1 MCPPSPGPGYAERG
15 LGPPLLGTVA
25 GWGHL
30 WVNFLMPGS
39 TVGLWKVNHFSCV
52 WCSSPRDDVSPGTG
66 PGCTHVATDPWPCG
80 LPLVHTVSSTA
91 DVTVAA
97 PFAQAAPWGG
107 VRPDPTRLTPTQA
120 LRVATA
126 AFRGGRKL
134 KGDFSSLSS
143 GSVHSSAGSWSSLRR
158 VSSCTWGRVACRAGN
173 ASCLALPNPSCG
185 ASSPPRQRSGGWWQL
200 TWSALWTLRGL
211 PQKLST

>member
-1 MCPPSPGPGYAERG
+1 
-15 LGPPLLGTVA
+15 
-25 GWGHL
+25 
-30 WVNFLMPGS
+30 MPGS

-66 PGCTHVATDPWPCG
+66 PGCAHVATDPWPCG

-158 VSSCTWGRVACRAGN
+158 VSRRTWYGQPVCCSRRSLCAAG
-173 ASCLALPNPSCG
+173 APSCARLG
-185 ASSPPRQRSGGWWQL
+185 AVWPTAPAPTCCSSSLCTLQLSVLNISNPPQE
-200 TWSALWTLRGL
+200 
-211 PQKLST
+211 P